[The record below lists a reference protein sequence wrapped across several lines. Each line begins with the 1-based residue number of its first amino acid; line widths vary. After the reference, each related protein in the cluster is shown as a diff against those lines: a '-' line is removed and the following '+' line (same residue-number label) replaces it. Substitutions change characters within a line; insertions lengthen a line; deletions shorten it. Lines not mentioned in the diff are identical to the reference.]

1 MIRRPPRSTLFPYT
15 TLFRSLPVPRRDAA
29 DLLRGVGSADPLD
42 LVRRVAIRLDLSILL
57 QLARRVA
64 LGPETPRL
72 RLADDRPGVVRERRA
87 IGLLDR
93 PVCERR
99 GLLLEV
105 EQDALARDTVA
116 LADLSPPAKIRA
128 RVHRVNAR
136 EPGDVA
142 RDDPVHRE
150 EDRRR
155 RDSCRGP
162 ERVAVADPMGPMADR
177 VARRDLDVGLGASDL
192 LADQRPERGERLDGD
207 RREAAHVRPPAR
219 SRSARRSVFPAGV
232 FGSSST
238 SSTARGYS
246 CWLSRAP
253 THSWSSRANA
263 DPVRSET
270 T

>member
-57 QLARRVA
+57 QLTRRVA
-64 LGPETPRL
+64 LGPEAPRV
-72 RLADDRPGVVRERRA
+72 RLADDRPRVVRERRA
-87 IGLLDR
+87 VGLLDR

-162 ERVAVADPMGPMADR
+162 ERVAVADPMGPVAGGGPRRGLPVGAGAPR
-177 VARRDLDVGLGASDL
+177 VRGVPRPA
-192 LADQRPERGERLDGD
+192 QRP
-207 RREAAHVRPPAR
+207 
-219 SRSARRSVFPAGV
+219 
-232 FGSSST
+232 
-238 SSTARGYS
+238 
-246 CWLSRAP
+246 
-253 THSWSSRANA
+253 
-263 DPVRSET
+263 
-270 T
+270 